1 MNIKLLTFRSLQT
14 VIADVRDFDTP
25 QGKMYNLIRPLFVAT
40 QPTQQGQQLIFI
52 PFLEWSQEWEDG
64 IDFPAS
70 EFITTNTPL
79 NDVAEQ
85 YRKMFSTIE
94 IANAMPKFKK

>member
-14 VIADVRDFDTP
+14 LIADIREFDTP

-40 QPTQQGQQLIFI
+40 QQGQQIVFI

-70 EFITTNTPL
+70 EFITLNTPL
-79 NDVAEQ
+79 DEIAEQ
-85 YRKMFSTIE
+85 YRKMFSNIE
-94 IANAMPKFKK
+94 IASTMPKFKVK

>member
-14 VIADVRDFDTP
+14 LIADIREFDTP

-40 QPTQQGQQLIFI
+40 QQGQQIVFI

-70 EFITTNTPL
+70 EFITLNTPL
-79 NDVAEQ
+79 DEIAEQ
-85 YRKMFSTIE
+85 YRKMFSNIE
-94 IANAMPKFKK
+94 IASAMPKFKVK